1 MIRFSKMKFFP
12 FLMRSMIKYRGNLEL
27 NIKPLPEIHSEY
39 PVEIEKFQNY
49 FSNKL
54 NLQSPEEQK
63 NEMEEES
70 LANIEKNYEG
80 YTFNF

>member
-1 MIRFSKMKFFP
+1 
-12 FLMRSMIKYRGNLEL
+12 MRSMIKYRGDLEL
-27 NIKPLPEIHSEY
+27 NIKPLPEIQPDY

-80 YTFNF
+80 YTLLFLK